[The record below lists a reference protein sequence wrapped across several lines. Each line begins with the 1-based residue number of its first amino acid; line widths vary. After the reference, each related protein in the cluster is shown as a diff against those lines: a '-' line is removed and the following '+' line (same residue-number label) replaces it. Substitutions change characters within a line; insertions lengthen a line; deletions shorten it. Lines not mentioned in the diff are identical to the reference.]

1 MSQPGHGHAHGNHG
15 HAHGGHGHGV
25 KVEDGFCVRNSEEA
39 PPMIPALKRGEG
51 RGKVLFI
58 DMPSGVAGDML
69 IAGLCD
75 LGVPLTVVTEAVGKL
90 ELGQVELTLR
100 PGYAGAIGCHHFLVE
115 WKEQNKERSHR
126 EIVALIERSP
136 LGKDEKELSLRIFE
150 RLAQAEAEV
159 HRTQPGEVQFH
170 EVGSVDA
177 IVDIVGAAA
186 ALCFLGADIKA
197 SPVPLG
203 RGFVQCR
210 HGVLPLPAPATLLCL
225 KGVPTV
231 SSGLEV
237 ELVTPTGA
245 AILATV
251 ANEFGDWFPITPE
264 KVGFGAGTRGLPD
277 RPNALRL
284 VLGVLDQGARRM
296 THVLLETNLDDMTGE
311 AVGHALTQVLKGG
324 ALDAWILPA
333 TMKKGRPGMVF
344 CAIAERD
351 QAAPVTAL
359 ILEQTSSIGVRQTL
373 ISREELPRKHMQVST
388 PWGQVRVKV
397 SGEGVGRK
405 QKPEFDDCAEIA
417 SREGLPLTTVVAEVM
432 RLCDGTS

>member
-1 MSQPGHGHAHGNHG
+1 
-15 HAHGGHGHGV
+15 
-25 KVEDGFCVRNSEEA
+25 
-39 PPMIPALKRGEG
+39 
-51 RGKVLFI
+51 
-58 DMPSGVAGDML
+58 
-69 IAGLCD
+69 
-75 LGVPLTVVTEAVGKL
+75 
-90 ELGQVELTLR
+90 
-100 PGYAGAIGCHHFLVE
+100 Y
-115 WKEQNKERSHR
+115 
-126 EIVALIERSP
+126 
-136 LGKDEKELSLRIFE
+136 
-150 RLAQAEAEV
+150 
-159 HRTQPGEVQFH
+159 
-170 EVGSVDA
+170 
-177 IVDIVGAAA
+177 
-186 ALCFLGADIKA
+186 
-197 SPVPLG
+197 
-203 RGFVQCR
+203 
-210 HGVLPLPAPATLLCL
+210 GVLPLPAPATLLCL

-311 AVGHALTQVLKGG
+311 AVGYALTQVLKGG

-388 PWGQVRVKV
+388 
-397 SGEGVGRK
+397 
-405 QKPEFDDCAEIA
+405 
-417 SREGLPLTTVVAEVM
+417 
-432 RLCDGTS
+432 